1 MSYNELE
8 LDVLKEVMNI
18 GGGNAATSISS
29 LVSRPIDMN
38 VPEVKILSYQELYEQ
53 IIHEDEVVFATAIQ
67 ILGEIEGVFL
77 FVLNEES
84 ADKMT
89 AFMLGTAEYNDEIKQ
104 SAIQELTN
112 IIANSFLGAIGQMI
126 NQQLSTS
133 VPMLQADY
141 FGAIISSLYM
151 ALEQYDDQV
160 MIIRNEFFYNDKER
174 LDASLFFIPKDGG
187 IEKIFEAL
195 GI

>member
-29 LVSRPIDMN
+29 LVSRPIDMK

-53 IIHEDEVVFATAIQ
+53 IMHEDEVVYATAIQ
-67 ILGEIEGVFL
+67 ILGQIEGVFL

-84 ADKMT
+84 ASKIT
-89 AFMLGTAEYNDEIKQ
+89 TFMLGYPEENLEMKQ

-126 NQQLSTS
+126 NQQMTTS
-133 VPMLQADY
+133 VPILQTDY
-141 FGAIISSLYM
+141 FGAVISSLYM
-151 ALEQYDDQV
+151 ALDQFDDQV
-160 MIIRNEFFYNDKER
+160 MIIRNEFFYDEEK

>member
-1 MSYNELE
+1 MSYTELE

-29 LVSRPIDMN
+29 LVSRPIDMK

-53 IIHEDEVVFATAIQ
+53 IMHEDEVVYATAIQ
-67 ILGEIEGVFL
+67 ILGQIEGVFL

-84 ADKMT
+84 ASKIT
-89 AFMLGTAEYNDEIKQ
+89 TFMLGYPEESLEMKQ

-126 NQQLSTS
+126 NQQMTTS
-133 VPMLQADY
+133 VPILQTDY
-141 FGAIISSLYM
+141 FGAVISSLYM
-151 ALEQYDDQV
+151 ALDQFDDQV
-160 MIIRNEFFYNDKER
+160 MIIRNEFFYDEEK

>member
-1 MSYNELE
+1 MSYTELE

-29 LVSRPIDMN
+29 LVSRPIDMK
-38 VPEVKILSYQELYEQ
+38 VPEVKILSYQDLYEQ
-53 IIHEDEVVFATAIQ
+53 IMHEDEIVYATAIQ

-84 ADKMT
+84 ADKIT
-89 AFMLGTAEYNDEIKQ
+89 TFMLGYPEENMEIKQ

-112 IIANSFLGAIGQMI
+112 IIANSFLGAIGQML
-126 NQQLSTS
+126 NRQLTTS
-133 VPMLQADY
+133 VPMLQTDY
-141 FGAIISSLYM
+141 FGAVISSLYM
-151 ALEQYDDQV
+151 ALNQFDDQV
-160 MIIRNEFFYNDKER
+160 MIIRNEFFYDKEK
-174 LDASLFFIPKDGG
+174 LDASLFFIPRDGG
-187 IEKIFEAL
+187 IKKIFKAL

>member
-1 MSYNELE
+1 MSYTELE

-29 LVSRPIDMN
+29 LVSRPIDMK
-38 VPEVKILSYQELYEQ
+38 VPEVKILSYQDLYDQ
-53 IIHEDEVVFATAIQ
+53 IMHEDEIVYATAIQ

-84 ADKMT
+84 ATKIT
-89 AFMLGTAEYNDEIKQ
+89 TFMLGYKEENMEIKQ

-126 NQQLSTS
+126 AKQLTTS
-133 VPMLQADY
+133 VPMLQTDY
-141 FGAIISSLYM
+141 FGAVISSLYM
-151 ALEQYDDQV
+151 ALDQFDDQV
-160 MIIRNEFFYNDKER
+160 MIIRNEFFYDKER
-174 LDASLFFIPKDGG
+174 LDASLFFIPRDGG
-187 IEKIFEAL
+187 IKKIFEAL